1 MDDEEEMD
9 EQQQQMYGDEE
20 EEELIE
26 IDEEQLRALLL
37 QHQRIMNGEDPG
49 EAICD
54 ENGEPIQLTQEE
66 YEAALSQ
73 LQDQQENMRM

>member
-1 MDDEEEMD
+1 MEDGDEMGD
-9 EQQQQMYGDEE
+9 GQHMYGDED

-54 ENGEPIQLTQEE
+54 ENGEPIELTQEE
-66 YEAALSQ
+66 YEAALAQ
-73 LQDQQENMRM
+73 LQDQQNMRM